1 MGTGSVGILTRAFSC
16 FAFGGELELAVG
28 SFVYLT
34 ISILDGFLFWK
45 IKLLLLNWNYFDLKS
60 LILGIDK
67 DNYFYLEII
76 GIGNTKFDDE
86 TPLDSFSW

>member
-1 MGTGSVGILTRAFSC
+1 MFS
-16 FAFGGELELAVG
+16 AASHLELVG
-28 SFVYLT
+28 WFIYWT

-45 IKLLLLNWNYFDLKS
+45 IKLLPLNWNYFDLES

-76 GIGNTKFDDE
+76 GIGNTKLDDE
-86 TPLDSFSW
+86 TPLDSFSS